1 MQTDTRDRRP
11 YAAELKFLVPLA
23 TADAI
28 RTWAREHLTA
38 DPHGGGPAGDAYTT
52 TSLYSDT
59 PDQDVY
65 LRWGS
70 YGRSKYRV
78 RRYGSSDVVFL
89 ERKLRT
95 RALLS
100 KRRSIVA
107 LDELPLLEM
116 DALSQPLAGLAGWP
130 GAWFASRLAMRR
142 LGPVCQV
149 TYERTAR
156 VTNTPYGL
164 ARLTVDTDLAARVAS
179 HWAFQVA
186 DYRPVL
192 TTEAIVELK
201 FIVAMPAVFKRFIET
216 FGLVPA
222 TVSKYRLSAEALGM
236 VPAPTVHEEV
246 A

>member
-11 YAAELKFLVPLA
+11 YAAELKFLVPPA

-28 RTWAREHLTA
+28 RHWAREHLIA
-38 DPHGGGPAGDAYTT
+38 DPHGGGEAGDQYTT

-59 PDQDVY
+59 PELDVY
-65 LRWGS
+65 RRQGS

-100 KRRSIVA
+100 KRRSIVVA
-107 LDELPLLEM
+107 TDLPLLNH
-116 DALSQPLAGLAGWP
+116 PLDNPAGWP
-130 GAWFASRLAMRR
+130 GAWFAARLVMRR

-149 TYERTAR
+149 TYDRTAR

-164 ARLTVDTDLAARVAS
+164 ARLTVDTHLAARVAAR
-179 HWAFQVA
+179 WDFGPP
-186 DYRPVL
+186 DYIPVM
-192 TTEAIVELK
+192 TNEAIVELK
-201 FIVAMPAVFKRFIET
+201 FVVAMPAVFKRVIET
-216 FGLVPA
+216 FSLVPA
-222 TVSKYRLSAEALGM
+222 TVSKYRLSAGALGM
-236 VPAPTVHEEV
+236 VPAGHEVV

>member
-11 YAAELKFLVPLA
+11 YAAELKFLVPPA

-28 RTWAREHLTA
+28 RSWAREHLIA
-38 DPHGGGPAGDAYTT
+38 DPHGGGLDGDQYTT

-59 PDQDVY
+59 PGQDVY
-65 LRWGS
+65 RRTGS

-100 KRRSIVA
+100 KRRSIVVGTDLPRLNDP
-107 LDELPLLEM
+107 LDNLT
-116 DALSQPLAGLAGWP
+116 GWP
-130 GAWFASRLAMRR
+130 GAWFAARLAMRR

-149 TYERTAR
+149 TYDRTAR
-156 VTNTPYGL
+156 VANTPYGL
-164 ARLTVDTDLAARVAS
+164 ARLTVDSNLAARVAS
-179 HWAFQVA
+179 QWAFEA
-186 DYRPVL
+186 PDYIPVL
-192 TTEAIVELK
+192 TNEAIVELK
-201 FIVAMPAVFKRFIET
+201 FIVAMPAVFKRVIET

-222 TVSKYRLSAEALGM
+222 TVSKYRLSAGALGM
-236 VPAPTVHEEV
+236 VPAAHEV
-246 A
+246 GA

>member
-1 MQTDTRDRRP
+1 M
-11 YAAELKFLVPLA
+11 
-23 TADAI
+23 
-28 RTWAREHLTA
+28 
-38 DPHGGGPAGDAYTT
+38 
-52 TSLYSDT
+52 
-59 PDQDVY
+59 
-65 LRWGS
+65 
-70 YGRSKYRV
+70 

-107 LDELPLLEM
+107 IDELPLLE
-116 DALSQPLAGLAGWP
+116 QPVADLAGWP
-130 GAWFASRLAMRR
+130 GAWFASRLVMRR
-142 LGPVCQV
+142 LSPVCQV

-156 VTNTPYGL
+156 VTSTPYGL
-164 ARLTVDTDLAARVAS
+164 ARLTVDTQLAAQVS
-179 HWAFQVA
+179 SSWAFQSP

-216 FGLVPA
+216 FGLAPV
-222 TVSKYRLSAEALGM
+222 TLSKYRLSAEALGI
-236 VPAPTVHEEV
+236 VQASIAHEVV

>member
-38 DPHGGGPAGDAYTT
+38 DPHGVGPAGDEYTT

-65 LRWGS
+65 RRQGS

-107 LDELPLLEM
+107 LDELPLLEQSVA
-116 DALSQPLAGLAGWP
+116 DLAGWP

-164 ARLTVDTDLAARVAS
+164 ARLTVDTDLAAQAAS
-179 HWAFQVA
+179 SWAFHA
-186 DYRPVL
+186 PDYHPVL

-222 TVSKYRLSAEALGM
+222 TVSKYRLSAEALG
-236 VPAPTVHEEV
+236 VVSAPTAHEVE